1 VSPNTA
7 AQTKVFSR
15 GSFSDLRQLRI
26 GPNARAP
33 SLSLVAI
40 NIRPFDSPI
49 FTQHKQPQAVL
60 KQDQTRWS
68 QCGVERPYEDVAV
81 GRPDFALC
89 SNLTLLLFLL
99 ISSPSTKSNRCEKEE
114 VIREWVQAT
123 IHHVQP
129 VLKQISVPQPKS
141 SPSANNHRPSSKR
154 PSPLVS
160 MHSRA
165 PITRTPQSADPE
177 SRAKFQL
184 GFR

>member
-15 GSFSDLRQLRI
+15 GSFSDLRHLRI

-68 QCGVERPYEDVAV
+68 QCAVERPYEDVAV
-81 GRPDFALC
+81 GRPELALN
-89 SNLTLLLFLL
+89 SNLTLLP
-99 ISSPSTKSNRCEKEE
+99 SSYFQPSTKKSNPYEKEE

-177 SRAKFQL
+177 SRAGFQL
-184 GFR
+184 DFR